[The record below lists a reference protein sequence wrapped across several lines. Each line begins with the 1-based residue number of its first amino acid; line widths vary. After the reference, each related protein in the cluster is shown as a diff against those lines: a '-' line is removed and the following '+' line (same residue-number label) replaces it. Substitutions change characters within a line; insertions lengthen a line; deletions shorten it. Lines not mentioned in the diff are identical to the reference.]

1 MMKHLPEPNL
11 VKRLTE
17 SDENAFRI
25 VFDEFHHRIFLFAFG
40 FLKDKALSEE
50 IVQDTFMNFWLHRH
64 NLETHKPVAP
74 YLFTIARRTLID
86 AWRKSA
92 RSENFRQNIYA
103 KMTVMNNETE
113 ETVFLNDLE
122 RIISRGL
129 NQLNKH
135 QQEVFALSRHEGLSY
150 EEIAEHLQISKN
162 TVKYHLVNALK
173 IMRTHLGE
181 NDIMYGL
188 LFSIV
193 FINLIR

>member
-25 VFDEFHHRIFLFAFG
+25 VFDEFHHRIFLFAFS

-50 IVQDTFMNFWLHRH
+50 IVQVTFMNFWIHRN
-64 NLETHKPVAP
+64 NLEIHKPIAP

-92 RSENFRQNIYA
+92 NSEIFRQRVYS
-103 KMTVMNNETE
+103 KMTATNNQTE
-113 ETVFLNDLE
+113 ETVFLRDLE
-122 RIISRGL
+122 RIVNIGL
-129 NQLNKH
+129 NKLNQH
-135 QQEVFALSRHEGLSY
+135 QQEVFKLSRHEGLSY
-150 EEIAEHLQISKN
+150 EEIAERLQISKN

-173 IMRTHLGE
+173 VMRAHLSE
-181 NDIMYGL
+181 NNVTYVLVG
-188 LFSIV
+188 SITLAY
-193 FINLIR
+193 FIL